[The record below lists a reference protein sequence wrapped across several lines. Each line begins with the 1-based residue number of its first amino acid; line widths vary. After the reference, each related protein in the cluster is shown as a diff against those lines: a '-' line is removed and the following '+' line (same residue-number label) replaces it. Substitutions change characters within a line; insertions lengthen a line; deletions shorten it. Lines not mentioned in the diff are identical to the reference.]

1 MGKLVTPIGDFNCQ
15 SFPINHDF
23 SYNISD
29 EELTKLA
36 NHELKWSQEEYEAE
50 IPVYEEQI
58 VYDDVEVDDLENP
71 IYEENEVIAGYEK
84 KQLPRW
90 VVQADGTMV
99 IDGVVEVDDLTKPIY
114 ETQQTIVGYNKKTI
128 QLEHTEQVQVGTEK
142 VIKVRPI
149 LIENDNKRE
158 QRLEYVIHRINEL
171 KKLLQDTDY
180 QAIKYAEGLISEN
193 DYQPIKAL
201 RQSYRDE
208 INMLEEEL

>member
-1 MGKLVTPIGDFNCQ
+1 MGKLVTPIGEFNCQ
-15 SFPINHDF
+15 SFPINDDF
-23 SYNISD
+23 NYEISD

-36 NHELKWSQEEYEAE
+36 NHELKWSSEEYEAE
-50 IPVYEEQI
+50 IPVYEEQECFR
-58 VYDDVEVDDLENP
+58 DVEVDEP
-71 IYEENEVIAGYEK
+71 VYEEQEVIVGYEK

-90 VVQADGTMV
+90 VVQEDGTMV
-99 IDGVVEVDDLTKPIY
+99 IDDVIEVDDITKPIY
-114 ETQQTIVGYNKKTI
+114 ETQQILKGYEKKTI
-128 QLEHTEQVQVGTEK
+128 QESYYADVQVRTEK

-149 LIENDNKRE
+149 LIENDNERE
-158 QRLEYVIHRINEL
+158 LRLEYVIHRINEL

>member
-50 IPVYEEQI
+50 IPVYEEQECFR
-58 VYDDVEVDDLENP
+58 DVEVDVP
-71 IYEENEVIAGYEK
+71 VYEEQPVLVGYEK

-90 VVQADGTMV
+90 VVQEDGTMV
-99 IDGVVEVDDLTKPIY
+99 IDGVVDVDDLTRPIY
-114 ETQQTIVGYNKKTI
+114 ETQSVITGYEKQTIQESYYAD
-128 QLEHTEQVQVGTEK
+128 VQVGTEK

-149 LIENDNKRE
+149 LIENDNERE
-158 QRLEYVIHRINEL
+158 QRLKYVTHRINEL
-171 KKLLQDTDY
+171 KKLLKDTDY